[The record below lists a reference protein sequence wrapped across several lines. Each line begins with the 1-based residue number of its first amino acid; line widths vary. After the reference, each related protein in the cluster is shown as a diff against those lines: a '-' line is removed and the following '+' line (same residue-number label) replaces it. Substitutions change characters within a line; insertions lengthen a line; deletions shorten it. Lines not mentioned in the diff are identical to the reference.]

1 MFTVNMYQS
10 STRNNF
16 LDILLDPTAIAIVA
30 SIALHAMIGASLPLF
45 TQLETEGK
53 KVGPSTVK
61 VVQLTPIELQRIP
74 QAPPAPTPQ
83 ILPPVITQ
91 PIPSPR
97 PSVAPVRP
105 PQFSTAPQTIP
116 FSPIRGAFDGVTIK
130 PPASNKKQPATP
142 QKTPVAAIFDP
153 ESIFKPDPKPS
164 KQPIKKGITAKPST
178 QPSPS
183 KKKPLAKKPLAAVT
197 PTPQPNTVKDDDG
210 GQPPTTPALNPTQ
223 PAQQSSG
230 TSQPS
235 NPTQPAQQSS
245 GTPQPSSPTQP
256 ARQSS
261 GTPQPSRPTAT
272 RTSVPT
278 PPLSGSTSGGDGN
291 FYGKHTISATKRLQ
305 QYIAAYPDLKPYQP
319 KSLLQSYPLGVACS
333 KVKQPPFFVLMVAFD
348 KVPENQE
355 NNILGE
361 SSAPSIDKPY
371 IVGDRDTPENRKL
384 GELAV
389 DAALYD
395 VNKADQNRPAAD
407 KGKRVLYQYRVQFDP
422 ATCKN

>member
-16 LDILLDPTAIAIVA
+16 LDILLDPTAIAILA
-30 SIALHAMIGASLPLF
+30 SIALHASIGASLPFF
-45 TQLETEGK
+45 TQPETEGK

-61 VVQLTPIELQRIP
+61 VVQLTPSELQRIP

-83 ILPPVITQ
+83 VLPPVTQ
-91 PIPSPR
+91 PIPSTR

-116 FSPIRGAFDGVTIK
+116 FSPIRSAFDGVTIK
-130 PPASNKKQPATP
+130 PPAGNKQQPATP
-142 QKTPVAAIFDP
+142 QKTPIAPIFDP

-164 KQPIKKGITAKPST
+164 KPPIQKGITTKQST

-183 KKKPLAKKPLAAVT
+183 IKKPLAKKPLAAVT
-197 PTPQPNTVKDDDG
+197 TTQQPNMATDDG
-210 GQPPTTPALNPTQ
+210 GDRPPTTPASAPTKQAQQ
-223 PAQQSSG
+223 PA
-230 TSQPS
+230 
-235 NPTQPAQQSS
+235 
-245 GTPQPSSPTQP
+245 
-256 ARQSS
+256 
-261 GTPQPSRPTAT
+261 GTPQPSR
-272 RTSVPT
+272 RTVTPAPIPLT
-278 PPLSGSTSGGDGN
+278 PPSDSSAGGGNGN
-291 FYGKHTISATKRLQ
+291 FYGKHTISAAKRLQ

-319 KSLLQSYPLGVACS
+319 KSLLQSYPIGVVCS
-333 KVKQPPFFVLMVAFD
+333 KVKQPPFFILMVAFD

-361 SSAPSIDKPY
+361 SIAPSIDKPY
-371 IVGDRDTPENRKL
+371 IFGDRDTPENQKL

-389 DAALYD
+389 NAALYD
-395 VNKADQNRPAAD
+395 VNKADQDRPAAD